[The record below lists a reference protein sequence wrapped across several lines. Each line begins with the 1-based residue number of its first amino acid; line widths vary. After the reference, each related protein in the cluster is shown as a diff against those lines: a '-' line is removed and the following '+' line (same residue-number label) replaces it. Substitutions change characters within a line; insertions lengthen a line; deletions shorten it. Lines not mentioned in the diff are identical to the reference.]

1 MSLSSRRELLAVTA
15 KRYASAGRAER
26 SALLSEFVNNTGYDR
41 NYAVSLFN
49 YAVSL
54 LRHPQAKAASQ
65 SKPALP
71 KRPRS
76 KTYGTQTQKALEQIW
91 RIAGGICG
99 KRLVPLLPEMIE
111 ALERFGEITLEPNIR
126 EKLLTISPATCDRLL
141 KVIRAE
147 HGHGLCTT
155 RPTPHLLLRS
165 QIPIRTFA
173 DWDEDRPGF
182 LEIDLVAH
190 CGETVKGDYAH
201 TLTLVDVFSGWT
213 LCAPLPNKS
222 RIAVTDALDKLRSKL
237 PVPLLGLDTD
247 NGSEF
252 MNYHLIEYCEK
263 NQLTLT
269 RCRPYKKNDQC
280 HVEQKNGN
288 VVRNM
293 TGYGRYEGTAPLA
306 ILTQLYRRLADYQN
320 FFQPSMKLTD
330 KHREGATVTKRYD
343 TAKTPAQ
350 RLINAE
356 AVSPEVKEALKQKS
370 KTLNPAALHR
380 ELTTFRQELRRLAVD
395 YVPAMDQLASLC
407 DVTHEDVTQ
416 KEGEIQDDPI
426 LSKT

>member
-26 SALLSEFVNNTGYDR
+26 SVLLSEFVNNTGYNR
-41 NYAVSLFN
+41 NYAV
-49 YAVSL
+49 AL
-54 LRHPQAKAASQ
+54 LGHPQAKAARQ
-65 SKPALP
+65 SKPVLP

-99 KRLVPLLPEMIE
+99 KRLVPILPEMIE
-111 ALERFGEITLEPNIR
+111 ALERFEEITLEPNIR
-126 EKLLTISPATCDRLL
+126 EKLLALSPATCDRLL
-141 KVIRAE
+141 REARE
-147 HGHGLCTT
+147 RYAHGLCTT

-222 RIAVTDALDKLRSKL
+222 RTAVTDALDKLRRKL

-252 MNYHLIEYCEK
+252 INYHLVDYCEK

-288 VVRNM
+288 VVRSM
-293 TGYGRYEGTAPLA
+293 TGYGRYEGAAPLA

-330 KHREGATVTKRYD
+330 KKREAGKVTKRYD
-343 TAKTPAQ
+343 TATTPAQ
-350 RLINAE
+350 RLISAE
-356 AVSPEVKEALKQKS
+356 AVSPEVKEALKQKI
-370 KTLNPAALHR
+370 KMLNPAALHR
-380 ELTTFRQELRRLAVD
+380 ELTALRQELRRLAVD
-395 YVPAMDQLASLC
+395 YVPVMDQLASLC
-407 DVTHEDVTQ
+407 DVTQED
-416 KEGEIQDDPI
+416 EIQEDEIQEHPTLCDTGKGKI
-426 LSKT
+426 RK